1 MSSGARGNIRK
12 RGATYTYYVYVTG
25 ADGRRRQVSKG
36 GFRTRREAEAA
47 RVEVLGTVHTGTFV
61 RPERITV
68 ASFLVDEWLPT
79 RRPPN
84 LEESTYASY
93 ERNLRL
99 HVIPYVGGI
108 PLQKLTPMDLNAL
121 YRTLLDL
128 GRRTPDPPAHRHSE
142 MLVER
147 AKQLRRDGLTHQA
160 VADRLAVELPT
171 EASALSR
178 HAVAA
183 LIRRSDAPTTGR
195 AKPAGLNPRM
205 VQYVHSI
212 LHAALKDALR
222 WNRVARNVADAAT
235 APPRG
240 ATRSPRPSAWNA
252 DQLRPFLNF
261 VANSRY
267 LPAWVFLATTGCR
280 RGECLGVTWRDLDL
294 EHTTAVL
301 SQQVTVVN
309 GALRIKPLPKTKRA
323 HLVRL
328 DTVTVAMLRSAR
340 ARQNEERLLVGP
352 AYEDLDLAFCRPDGR
367 PYEPNRFSR
376 EFLRKQSQYNRAD
389 PEQPL
394 PRLVLHGLRHTWA
407 TLALQE
413 GIDIKIVSERLNHS
427 STHVTREIYTHV
439 TPPMQS
445 DAAERVARTIFG
457 EGSANAG

>member
-1 MSSGARGNIRK
+1 MSHARANIRK
-12 RGATYTYYVYVTG
+12 RGATYTYYAYVTE

-36 GFRTRREAEAA
+36 GFRTRREAETA
-47 RVEVLGTVHTGTFV
+47 RIEVLNTIQTGMFV
-61 RPERITV
+61 RPERVTV

-93 ERNLRL
+93 ERDIRL
-99 HVIPYVGGI
+99 HVIPYIGAV

-121 YRTLLDL
+121 YRTLLDR
-128 GRRTPDPPAHRHSE
+128 GRRESQPPTKRHP
-142 MLVER
+142 MHLVER
-147 AKQLRRDGLTHQA
+147 AKQLRAEGMTYQA
-160 VADRLAVELPT
+160 VADRLSVDMPA
-171 EASALSR
+171 EAANITR
-178 HAVAA
+178 HGVAA
-183 LIRRSDAPTTGR
+183 LVRRSIDAQHGAAAP
-195 AKPAGLNPRM
+195 KPAGLKART
-205 VQYVHSI
+205 VRYVHTI

-235 APPRG
+235 PPPMG
-240 ATRSPRPSAWNA
+240 ATRSPRPSSWSA
-252 DQLRPFLNF
+252 DELRRFLDS
-261 VANSRY
+261 VATSRY

-294 EHTTAVL
+294 DRATAVL
-301 SQQVTVVN
+301 SQQVTVIDHQ
-309 GALRIKPLPKTKRA
+309 LRVKPLPKTKRA
-323 HLVRL
+323 HVVRL
-328 DTVTVAMLRSAR
+328 DPVTLAMLRSCR
-340 ARQNEERLLVGP
+340 AQQNEERLLVG
-352 AYEDLDLAFCRPDGR
+352 AGYDDLDLAFCHPDGR

-376 EFLRKQSQYNRAD
+376 EFIRKKEQHNRAH

-445 DAAERVARTIFG
+445 DAAERVARSIFG
-457 EGSANAG
+457 ER